1 MNKTFSF
8 NWETLSKLISKK
20 EENLKQFYII
30 YHPPPKKSKDI
41 TQEMDS
47 CFFWIPNLF
56 HRLIPIYTSD
66 SALCRTVT

>member
-41 TQEMDS
+41 TQER
-47 CFFWIPNLF
+47 
-56 HRLIPIYTSD
+56 HRLYVKHAPKY
-66 SALCRTVT
+66 